1 MAEKAGRWFAPVT
14 RIWRWFWRSPLRL
27 PVLAGIA
34 AIGLV
39 ALAMG
44 LALHAFG
51 QVNSAAPADV
61 IVVLGAGLEP
71 DGQPSGATARRAR
84 HAAALYHAGAAP
96 ALICSGGYALDWPLP
111 EATGCAA
118 VLRDEGVPEAAIWLE
133 AQAKSTEENAIY
145 SGALMAAQGWRS
157 ALVVSDRYHLLR
169 AQLLF
174 AQQGVPVAGFS
185 PAQETSGPIS
195 VYEYGY
201 SLRREITA
209 LYWQGFKTLFNLP
222 YTYVPFF

>member
-1 MAEKAGRWFAPVT
+1 MAGMGHNLIMLPGRG
-14 RIWRWFWRSPLRL
+14 WRWFWRSPLRL

-34 AIGLV
+34 AVALV

-44 LALHAFG
+44 VALHVTG
-51 QVNSAAPADV
+51 RMDGAAPADV

-71 DGQPSGATARRAR
+71 DGQPSGATTRRAR

-96 ALICSGGYALDWPLP
+96 AVICSGGYALDWPLP
-111 EATGCAA
+111 EAAGCAA
-118 VLRDEGVPEAAIWLE
+118 VLQAAGVPEAAIWLE
-133 AQAKSTEENAIY
+133 AQAKSTEQNALY

-174 AQQGVPVAGFS
+174 AQRGVPVAGFS
-185 PAQETSGPIS
+185 PAQETTGPIS

-201 SLRREITA
+201 GLRREVIA
-209 LYWQGFKTLFNLP
+209 LYWQGFKTLFGLP